1 MEFFKIFIVIFNG
14 FPSADS
20 KSCLL
25 LLLFSLFL
33 YLQYWVSQGNK
44 WCDFCKIY
52 ISNNPSSI
60 RNHELGTRHKDA
72 VAKKLA
78 DMRKDRAAKEKEE
91 KEAERALVQIEAVS
105 IGKSLHSYY
114 KSIFFHL
121 FR

>member
-1 MEFFKIFIVIFNG
+1 MLSKEFLQFIVIVDG
-14 FPSADS
+14 FLSADLHS
-20 KSCLL
+20 WLL
-25 LLLFSLFL
+25 LSYILVVFVFV

-91 KEAERALVQIEAVS
+91 KEAERALLQIEAVS
-105 IGKSLHSYY
+105 I
-114 KSIFFHL
+114 
-121 FR
+121 R